1 MQCTSAAISGS
12 SRASSSASLRRG
24 VGIVGVTK
32 IGLMGGTFDPIHH
45 GHLLA
50 AEEVRHALGL
60 DKVLFVP
67 AGNPWQKDGTAVT
80 PGEQRLE
87 MTKLATD
94 DNPSFDVSRVE
105 LDREGP
111 TYTIDTLRAVRE
123 QQPDDELFFITGADA
138 ISQILTWKD
147 PSEVL
152 DLATFVA
159 VTRPGHRL
167 DDQRWMGADD
177 RVVVLEIPA
186 LAISS
191 TDVRRRVAEGRPI
204 RYLVPD
210 VVAGY
215 IEDHGLYRA

>member
-1 MQCTSAAISGS
+1 
-12 SRASSSASLRRG
+12 
-24 VGIVGVTK
+24 
-32 IGLMGGTFDPIHH
+32 MGGTFDPIHH

-50 AEEVRHALGL
+50 AEEARHAFSL

-67 AGNPWQKDGTAVT
+67 AGNPWQKDDKDVT

-94 DNPSFDVSRVE
+94 GNPSFEVSRLE

-147 PSEVL
+147 PSDVL

-167 DDQRWMGADD
+167 DDAGSQGAGE
-177 RVVVLEIPA
+177 RIVVLEIPA

-191 TDVRRRVAEGRPI
+191 TDIRRRVAEGRPI

-210 VVAGY
+210 AVARY
-215 IEDHGLYRA
+215 IADHGLYKT